1 MTNKRT
7 DDYGG
12 TLENRLRFTLE
23 TVACVREA
31 VGGDVPVAVRLGG
44 ADYLPGGS
52 KEEDAVQA
60 GILLEKAGVDLLD
73 LSGGMCFFMRP
84 GHLEAGYFS
93 SMSAKVKAA
102 VSVPVMLTG
111 GVKKVADAEALLQ
124 AGKADLIG
132 VGRALL
138 KNALWRTAADR

>member
-1 MTNKRT
+1 
-7 DDYGG
+7 
-12 TLENRLRFTLE
+12 
-23 TVACVREA
+23 
-31 VGGDVPVAVRLGG
+31 
-44 ADYLPGGS
+44 
-52 KEEDAVQA
+52 
-60 GILLEKAGVDLLD
+60 
-73 LSGGMCFFMRP
+73 
-84 GHLEAGYFS
+84 
-93 SMSAKVKAA
+93 MSAKVKSA

>member
-1 MTNKRT
+1 
-7 DDYGG
+7 
-12 TLENRLRFTLE
+12 
-23 TVACVREA
+23 
-31 VGGDVPVAVRLGG
+31 
-44 ADYLPGGS
+44 
-52 KEEDAVQA
+52 
-60 GILLEKAGVDLLD
+60 
-73 LSGGMCFFMRP
+73 MCFFMRP